1 MVRVAETSQNLSPE
15 VVHSE
20 NQFCALIW
28 TVQGFRISP
37 VSSGAVCDRGCS
49 AGAPRER
56 EQPEVLC
63 AGAAPRRSDRQSQ
76 CRDTQCSAL
85 GTLHL
90 ATSTFFLSFST
101 TWKFCV
107 SFYPPDVFLILSS
120 IAAVSVLCHFN
131 RKKHSASILNFLIF
145 SYVPESR
152 ITKAYLF
159 MHVPKSSMHI

>member
-1 MVRVAETSQNLSPE
+1 MRVAETSLKLSPE

-20 NQFCALIW
+20 NQFCAPIW
-28 TVQGFRISP
+28 TAQGFRNSP
-37 VSSGAVCDRGCS
+37 VSSGAICDTGCS
-49 AGAPRER
+49 AGAPREH

-63 AGAAPRRSDRQSQ
+63 AGAALRRSDRQLQ
-76 CRDTQCSAL
+76 RGDTQCSVL
-85 GTLHL
+85 GMLHL